1 MNNNYTSNL
10 PPTVYRY
17 LQKYGSKKWPV
28 QTERQKLFDNVIVV
42 PAVAEYDNINNLLNS
57 LRKNDRKYFSNTLV
71 LFVINNGESASDDV
85 IFNNSQ
91 TILLLNNLIGNDQI
105 NIGIVDASSQSLCLP
120 DKDAGVGLAR
130 KIGMDLALSLFDFAS
145 SAKKLLIC
153 LDADCELQNNYLAA
167 IVDFFSQNRINAAV
181 VEYEHQ
187 LPEDELDKS
196 AIISYEIF
204 LRYYVQGLAYAKS
217 PYAFHAIG
225 STMICDVESYIK
237 IGGMNKRKA
246 AEDFYFLE
254 KLAKVVNIYKIS
266 QTKVYPSSRTSW
278 RVPFG
283 TGQRMNRFL
292 AGTHDEFSLFDP
304 QIFDFLKK
312 WNEAYY
318 SSNIHNVNEFLTAAE
333 KIDPAIKEF
342 LVLNSFEEQW
352 EKILSNSKSE
362 VQIQKQKKIWFD
374 AFRTL
379 KLIHYLR
386 DNVFPNIN
394 MFDALDTFFEKI
406 NFSTNLSRKD
416 FIPSVEVQYKYLEFL
431 KEAEVIT
438 LKEK

>member
-1 MNNNYTSNL
+1 MNNNIASNL
-10 PPTVYRY
+10 PPTVYQY
-17 LQKYGSKKWPV
+17 LQKYGSMKWSV
-28 QTERQKLFDNVIVV
+28 QTERHKLYDNVIVV

-71 LFVINNGESASDDV
+71 LFVINNGESASDDL

-91 TILLLNNLIGNDQI
+91 TIFLLNNLIGKDQL

-130 KIGMDLALSLFDFAS
+130 KIGMDLALSLFNFAS
-145 SAKKLLIC
+145 PAKKLLIC

-167 IVDFFSQNRINAAV
+167 IVDYFNQNRINAAV

-187 LPEDELDKS
+187 LPEDELAKS

-217 PYAFHAIG
+217 PYAFHTIG

-237 IGGMNKRKA
+237 LGGMNKRKA

-292 AGTHDEFSLFDP
+292 AGTHDEFSLFDL
-304 QIFDFLKK
+304 QIFDLLKK
-312 WNEAYY
+312 WNESYY
-318 SSNIHNVNEFLTAAE
+318 SSNIYSAKEFLTIAE
-333 KIDPAIKEF
+333 KIDPAIKKF

-406 NFSTNLSRKD
+406 NFSTNLSRKE
-416 FIPSVEVQYKYLEFL
+416 FIPSVEVQYQYLELL
-431 KEAEVIT
+431 KKAEVIT
-438 LKEK
+438 LKAK